1 MKAEEL
7 IRYFK
12 SLGLT
17 VHTGTKARGHQGF
30 FLNNRIDISKNISE
44 NRLIPTLLH
53 EFAHYIHSKL
63 EPNMNK
69 TGGSLEILFKSDN
82 PIYKEELIKV
92 TNFVDNNYLFNEE
105 KFNLNNNQ
113 QNANNDNNYEYN
125 YHIHN
130 YF

>member
-92 TNFVDNNYLFNEE
+92 TNFVDNNSLCVRLYTL
-105 KFNLNNNQ
+105 
-113 QNANNDNNYEYN
+113 
-125 YHIHN
+125 
-130 YF
+130 

>member
-92 TNFVDNNYLFNEE
+92 TNFIIDISGVFIPKNENFIEKVDLKNKKMIVKNMEGL
-105 KFNLNNNQ
+105 L
-113 QNANNDNNYEYN
+113 
-125 YHIHN
+125 
-130 YF
+130 